1 MKLEKYDNL
10 IKNIEF
16 WEKIY
21 ISDKKA
27 KNYSQHTI
35 KGYKKVLETFKEF
48 CILENE
54 DEELSF
60 FDMNRYFFNS
70 FIGFLKEKNLSDKS
84 IEFYIN
90 VVKNFFRF
98 ISEENEIDLIK
109 PLKKVRIK
117 VTQKEAKHYT
127 KEEIS
132 KIESYLKNLISN
144 SNTYSKVRNSI
155 AILFL
160 IYTGIRAGELLNIKK
175 ENIILDIDH
184 FKIKILGKGNKE
196 RIIYIKKELIQNE
209 YNKLLDLGF
218 KKFDIK
224 YISLFQ
230 YNQRLCKKLNI
241 SHKGLHSYRHSLAIK
256 AVENDINLET
266 IKEWL
271 GHSTIMITSKYYAK
285 ANEKAKK
292 GMAEKLNT

>member
-1 MKLEKYDNL
+1 MKLQKFDTLDKNL
-10 IKNIEF
+10 EYWQKLYLE
-16 WEKIY
+16 
-21 ISDKKA
+21 DKKA
-27 KNYSQHTI
+27 KNYSKHTLI
-35 KGYKKVLETFKEF
+35 GYKQVLKIFREF
-48 CILENE
+48 CEE

-60 FDMNRYFFNS
+60 EDMNRYFFNS
-70 FIGFLKEKNLSDKS
+70 FISFLKYKNLSDKS

-90 VVKNFFRF
+90 VIKNFFNF
-98 ISEENEIDLIK
+98 ISEESEIDVIK
-109 PLKKVRIK
+109 YLKKVNIK
-117 VTQKEAKHYT
+117 VKQKEAKHYT
-127 KEEIS
+127 KDEIY
-132 KIESYLKNLISN
+132 KIETYLKDLILN
-144 SNTYSKVRNSI
+144 SKVYSKVRNAV

-196 RIIYIKKELIQNE
+196 RIIYIKKELIEKE
-209 YNKLLDLGF
+209 YQKLLNLGF
-218 KKFDIK
+218 GKFDIK

-230 YNQRLCKKLNI
+230 YNERLCKKLNI
-241 SHKGLHSYRHSLAIK
+241 QNKGLHSYRHSLAIK
-256 AVENDINLET
+256 AVENDVNLET

-292 GMAEKLNT
+292 GMAGKLNP